1 MKPVVL
7 CALFAPIIYLAF
19 RQKKWYL
26 YLLFAFIGVL
36 PEQFSFKLHESL
48 PLLTVTRILIIIV
61 VGFWMYDK
69 WKTKKFQIPVSLIL
83 YFAVNLII
91 SLINLRYGSQ
101 EIKRIFLLIFER
113 VLLVIMIADM
123 IHDKEE
129 FNRCIDFAI
138 MGCTAL
144 AVIGIIQTTFDYD
157 ISTVLHLVKTPTS
170 IQLAKRMGLIRAF
183 GTYNAISFGCYCA
196 FMSLLILYRLYNTK
210 SIWHHIAFSLTLAA
224 LICTFTRSAWLCIGA
239 IAFLILVLF
248 RLKLIKRVL
257 PSVGMLIALFLI
269 LSCFRPALGQAF
281 IETGKSSINTILK
294 VLPDEFAEQP
304 KEKESKLITDK
315 ELFELEYGVLTSKV
329 SQLVEQEYPG
339 AQWIWERPNVRKLL
353 QNGEDVFIRLNKAG
367 GYRRVKVLITNLFVQ
382 GLEVMPYT
390 NEQQVKPIEEK
401 EPSVVA
407 DEPLKVNYELMAF
420 DWVENHIAELNER
433 CNNAIG
439 DGKDSILLTAEELP
453 VQESWASMCEE
464 LKRMDLSAVEM
475 VPEGIKITLL
485 Q

>member
-1 MKPVVL
+1 MRKPSDVKG
-7 CALFAPIIYLAF
+7 FAQDA
-19 RQKKWYL
+19 
-26 YLLFAFIGVL
+26 
-36 PEQFSFKLHESL
+36 
-48 PLLTVTRILIIIV
+48 LIIICLV
-61 VGFWMYDK
+61 
-69 WKTKKFQIPVSLIL
+69 
-83 YFAVNLII
+83 
-91 SLINLRYGSQ
+91 
-101 EIKRIFLLIFER
+101 IFLSFMFRFWPITILAIIA
-113 VLLVIMIADM
+113 LLVVLVVRAC
-123 IHDKEE
+123 KKQPQEAEE
-129 FNRCIDFAI
+129 KI
-138 MGCTAL
+138 
-144 AVIGIIQTTFDYD
+144 
-157 ISTVLHLVKTPTS
+157 
-170 IQLAKRMGLIRAF
+170 
-183 GTYNAISFGCYCA
+183 
-196 FMSLLILYRLYNTK
+196 
-210 SIWHHIAFSLTLAA
+210 
-224 LICTFTRSAWLCIGA
+224 
-239 IAFLILVLF
+239 
-248 RLKLIKRVL
+248 
-257 PSVGMLIALFLI
+257 
-269 LSCFRPALGQAF
+269 
-281 IETGKSSINTILK
+281 
-294 VLPDEFAEQP
+294 AEQP

-401 EPSVVA
+401 EPSAVA
-407 DEPLKVNYELMAF
+407 EEPLKVNYELMAF

-453 VQESWASMCEE
+453 VQESWASICEE